1 MRISVTGHSIISP
14 FRWNN
19 NTFHEIK
26 EGISNVILNSDAKLS
41 PIPTYLSR
49 IEDSM
54 FESIQINNYT
64 RLENMMIAAIEQA
77 CAMANANLENE
88 NTILIIS
95 TTKGNIDLL
104 EGENYQGFGKK
115 RSYLSELANQLKKYF
130 NAKQQPILVSN
141 ACISGGAAI
150 ELGRD
155 LLLRKKFQ
163 NVVVCGGDIV
173 SEFVISGF
181 RSFHAL
187 SEGRSKPYDK
197 DRDGINLGEAA
208 SAMILSVENKSDISL
223 LSAATR
229 NDANHISGPS
239 RTGEGLH
246 LAVERALEEA
256 NLKAENIDYISAH
269 GTATVF
275 NDEMESIA
283 FQRSGLSD
291 VPLNSY
297 KGYLGHTLG
306 AAGVIES
313 VLAVLC
319 LKNNTLIKS
328 LGYSEHGVSEKL
340 NVIQKTET
348 KELKYVLKTGSGFGG
363 GNNAL
368 IFGKIND

>member
-14 FRWNN
+14 YSWN
-19 NTFHEIK
+19 TGAFHEI
-26 EGISNVILNSDAKLS
+26 EQGISNVKLNTESKIS
-41 PIPTYLSR
+41 PINTYVSR
-49 IEDSM
+49 INDLHFS
-54 FESIQINNYT
+54 SIDIKNHT
-64 RLENMMIAAIEQA
+64 RLESMMIRAIKDA
-77 CAMANANLENE
+77 CIEAKVDLKNG

-104 EGENYQGFGKK
+104 EGDNYKGFDKK
-115 RSYLSELANQLKKYF
+115 RTYLSELSNQLKSYF
-130 NAKQQPILVSN
+130 NAKHQPVLVSN

-155 LLLRKKFQ
+155 LLLSKRYQ

-173 SEFVISGF
+173 SEFVVSGF

-187 SEGRSKPYDK
+187 SEGKSKPYDK
-197 DRDGINLGEAA
+197 NRDGINLGEAA
-208 SAMILSVENKSDISL
+208 SALIISNETKSEISL
-223 LSAATR
+223 LTAVTR

-239 RTGEGLH
+239 RTGEGLF
-246 LAVERALEEA
+246 LAVQSALEQA

-269 GTATVF
+269 GTATIF

-283 FQRSGLSD
+283 FSRCNLNHA
-291 VPLNSY
+291 PLNSY

-313 VLAVLC
+313 VLAILC
-319 LKNNTLIKS
+319 LKNNRLIKS
-328 LGYSEHGVSEKL
+328 LGYSDHGVSEKL
-340 NVIQKTET
+340 NVIQKTES
-348 KELKYVLKTGSGFGG
+348 KELNYILKTGSGFGG

-368 IFGKIND
+368 IFGKDP